1 MKPHFSVQRS
11 RTSVYRPERPRE
23 REREG
28 RRLGRERKMD
38 KVEGKEDKRPVR
50 MCPCVSG
57 CVGCASTGD
66 FPEAW
71 RQWKQGVI
79 NFTPTYLASV
89 WGSGP

>member
-1 MKPHFSVQRS
+1 
-11 RTSVYRPERPRE
+11 
-23 REREG
+23 
-28 RRLGRERKMD
+28 MD

-66 FPEAW
+66 FLEAW